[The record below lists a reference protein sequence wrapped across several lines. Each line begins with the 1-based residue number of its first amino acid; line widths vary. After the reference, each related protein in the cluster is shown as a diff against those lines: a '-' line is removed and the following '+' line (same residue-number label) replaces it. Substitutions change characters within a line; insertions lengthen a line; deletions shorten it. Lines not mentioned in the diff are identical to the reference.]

1 MKVTTGYLW
10 GKSLFLIKLYFSP
23 ARAIIGVLD
32 QLKLHSENS
41 KGNHDQKNWQDPER
55 GRVKD

>member
-1 MKVTTGYLW
+1 MKLTTGYL
-10 GKSLFLIKLYFSP
+10 GEKSLFLIKLYFSP
-23 ARAIIGVLD
+23 ARAIVSVLN